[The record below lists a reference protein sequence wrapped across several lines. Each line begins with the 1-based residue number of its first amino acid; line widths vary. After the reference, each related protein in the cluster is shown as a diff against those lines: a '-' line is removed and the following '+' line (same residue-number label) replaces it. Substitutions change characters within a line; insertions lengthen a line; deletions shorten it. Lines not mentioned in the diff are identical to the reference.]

1 MIRSGKLFC
10 ALALLFPALCFA
22 SYDEAMGKRHLLIA
36 YALFWALSFA
46 AIFYF
51 GLKGRQIK
59 NELSKLNE
67 RLQALEQKDRAE
79 EETKAQESRSP
90 DVKA

>member
-1 MIRSGKLFC
+1 MIRSGKLLC
-10 ALALLFPALCFA
+10 ALALLTPGLCLA
-22 SYDEAMGKRHLLIA
+22 SYDDAMGKRHLMIA
-36 YALFWALSFA
+36 YALFWVLSFA

-67 RLQALEQKDRAE
+67 RLQALEQKERE
-79 EETKAQESRSP
+79 EDGTNAHEERNS
-90 DVKA
+90 DIED

>member
-10 ALALLFPALCFA
+10 ALALLFPAICFA
-22 SYDEAMGKRHLLIA
+22 SYDDAMGKRHMMIA
-36 YALFWALSFA
+36 YALFWGLSFA

-51 GLKGRQIK
+51 GIKGRQIK

-67 RLQALEQKDRAE
+67 RLQALEQKEREEDGTKDRE
-79 EETKAQESRSP
+79 ERNSNIET
-90 DVKA
+90 